1 MFSSQQSDQ
10 KLDILWNQQLLL
22 SYNYPSN
29 GNRSFWH
36 PLQLPD
42 SPALTAN
49 EPSDHVHHQGL
60 WLGWK
65 KVNGVNFW
73 EQPAPGGDP
82 EGFGKVIH
90 QSLSPDI
97 NGNLCSFEAVN
108 SWIDWQGKQ
117 HLTEQRSTIIHA
129 PTDRYLVIDVDFKV
143 QSLDN
148 AVTLDLL
155 RGTPGHGGLF
165 YSGFTVRFDNRLTPG
180 HLLDADGRTEADQI
194 FGQQSQWCG
203 LAGTHAENE
212 RVYGITIIDQPTNP
226 RYPTTWWVR
235 NGKNYGLIHPS
246 PTYYEPL
253 QLAIQETLSL
263 SYRVVIHCDWVD
275 TDLINSLSTDNF

>member
-1 MFSSQQSDQ
+1 MFSSQQSNQ

-22 SYNYPSN
+22 SYNYPDN
-29 GNRSFWH
+29 GSRSFWH

-60 WLGWK
+60 WLAWK

-73 EQPAPGGDP
+73 EQPSLGGDP

-97 NGNLCSFEAVN
+97 KENSCGFEAVN
-108 SWIDWQGKQ
+108 SWIDWQRKQ

-129 PTDRYLVIDVDFKV
+129 PTDRYLVIDVDFKL
-143 QSLDN
+143 QALDD

-165 YSGFTVRFDNRLTPG
+165 YSGFTVRFDNQLTPG
-180 HLLDADGRTEADQI
+180 QLLDANGRTEADQI

-203 LAGTHAENE
+203 LAGTHAKNAQI
-212 RVYGITIIDQPTNP
+212 YGITIIDQPTNP
-226 RYPTTWWVR
+226 RHPTTWWVR
-235 NGKNYGLIHPS
+235 NDKNYGLIHPS
-246 PTYYEPL
+246 LTYYEPI
-253 QLAIQETLSL
+253 QLAGQETLSL
-263 SYRVVIHCDWVD
+263 SYRVVIHRGWVD
-275 TDLINSLSTDNF
+275 ADLINSLSTDNF